1 MFYFHSFTQ
10 SCPVFPA
17 PLIEATVFS
26 LLYILAPF
34 LINKL
39 TINSSKENT
48 FFLFACLLVQKMSNF
63 LQHSQI

>member
-17 PLIEATVFS
+17 PLIEETVFS

-34 LINKL
+34 LINEL
-39 TINSSKENT
+39 TINFSKENT
-48 FFLFACLLVQKMSNF
+48 CFFACLLVQQMSNF

>member
-17 PLIEATVFS
+17 PLIEETVFS

-34 LINKL
+34 LINEL
-39 TINSSKENT
+39 TINFTKENP
-48 FFLFACLLVQKMSNF
+48 FFFACLLVQQMSNF